1 MDGKKFNVVIAGGR
15 QYLHT
20 RNCKNDA
27 GTSGRLSAEF
37 SNTL

>member
-1 MDGKKFNVVIAGGR
+1 MDGKKFNVVIAGGGST
-15 QYLHT
+15 YT